1 MNANANTKP
10 VVVIGGGPIGLTTAL
25 GLVHY
30 GMPVIVLE
38 EDAELSRDTKAG
50 TLLSR
55 TLEVFERY
63 GVGAEVLSQCL
74 RIDEIGDIDR
84 QSGKTL
90 RSIKTWL
97 LEDETRYP
105 YVVNIP
111 QHYLEPVLADALE
124 SRAPGALRM
133 SHKVTGVEQYDDG
146 VTVSL
151 EGPGGNEEKIDASY
165 VLACD
170 GGRSAMRKAMNAE
183 LIGTTFPE
191 RYMLVDL
198 KVDLDVANARDYPY
212 LAYFSDP
219 DEWMILVR
227 HPEFWRFLFPRK
239 EEGPALSGEELAE
252 KAREYVG
259 DVDDVEIVGSYE
271 YSVHARAA
279 ERWRDG
285 RVFLLGDAAH
295 LITPMWAL
303 GLNTGVLD
311 ASNLPWRLAWVE
323 RGWADEEL
331 LAGYETEQLPIAM
344 YGSGSMAEA
353 ARDYMSHVSQSI
365 DAMTDHDQANAMT
378 RSLLGVRVDPT
389 GQGRWRMAVGS
400 EGRESIQVGDRLPDL
415 LVRRGD
421 GTHVFTHNLTRD
433 SAISLLFADVRR
445 RPHLPDDVDGLRNFV
460 VSRWDAP
467 LDSGL
472 RDRALLDIGGK
483 LQERLKVEDGTV
495 ILVRPDEFIAAIGAS
510 PDDDGV
516 SLYSL
521 MTSPGMT
528 REGVLQ

>member
-1 MNANANTKP
+1 MIVNANVKP

-55 TLEVFERY
+55 TLEIFERY

-111 QHYLEPVLADALE
+111 QHYLEPVLAQALE

-133 SHKVTGVEQYDDG
+133 SHKVTAIKQHDQG

-151 EGPGGNEEKIDASY
+151 RSPEGDDTIEASY

-170 GGRSAMRKAMNAE
+170 GGRSATRKAMNAE
-183 LIGTTFPE
+183 LVGTTFPE

-219 DEWMILVR
+219 NEWMILVR

-239 EEGPALSGEELAE
+239 EDGPALSAEELAD
-252 KAREYVG
+252 KAREYIG

-279 ERWRDG
+279 ERWRD
-285 RVFLLGDAAH
+285 RHVFLLGDAAH

-323 RGWADEEL
+323 RGWADEDL
-331 LAGYETEQLPIAM
+331 LSGYETEQLPIAM
-344 YGSGSMAEA
+344 HGSGSMAEA

-365 DAMTDHDQANAMT
+365 EAMTDHDQANAMT

-400 EGRESIQVGDRLPDL
+400 DGRGPIQVGDRLPDVL
-415 LVRRGD
+415 LRRGD
-421 GTHVFTHNLTRD
+421 GTHLFTHDLTRD

-445 RPHLPDDVDGLRNFV
+445 RPSLSDDAAGLRNFV

-483 LQERLKVEDGTV
+483 LQERMKVEDGAV
-495 ILVRPDEFIAAIGAS
+495 VLVRPDEFIAAIGSS
-510 PDDDGV
+510 PEDDGA
-516 SLYSL
+516 SLYESMVHPL
-521 MTSPGMT
+521 GA
-528 REGVLQ
+528 RAGVVR

>member
-1 MNANANTKP
+1 MTNSVDMRP

-30 GMPVIVLE
+30 GLPVIVLE

-50 TLLSR
+50 TLLAR
-55 TLEVFERY
+55 TLEIFERY
-63 GVGAEVLSQCL
+63 GVGAEVLAQCL

-84 QSGKTL
+84 RSGKTL

-97 LEDETRYP
+97 LDDETRYP
-105 YVVNIP
+105 FAVNIP
-111 QHYLEPVLADALE
+111 QHYLEPVLAEALE

-133 SHKVTGVEQYDDG
+133 SQKVTRFESHDDG
-146 VTVSL
+146 VNVWVETPSGEDL
-151 EGPGGNEEKIDASY
+151 IKASY
-165 VLACD
+165 LLACD
-170 GGRSAMRKAMNAE
+170 GGRSATRRAIGAE
-183 LIGTTFPE
+183 LVGTTFPE
-191 RYMLVDL
+191 RYMLIDL

-239 EEGPALSGEELAE
+239 EEEPALSSEELAA
-252 KAREYVG
+252 KAREYIG
-259 DVDDVEIVGSYE
+259 DVDGVEIVGSYE

-279 ERWRDG
+279 AHWRQG
-285 RVFLLGDAAH
+285 RVFLLGDSAH

-323 RGWADEEL
+323 RGWASPTL
-331 LAGYETEQLPIAM
+331 LDGYEKEQLPIAM
-344 YGSGSMAEA
+344 HGSGAMAQA
-353 ARDYMSHVSQSI
+353 ARDYMSHVSQSL

-378 RSLLGVRVDPT
+378 RSLLGVRVDPS
-389 GQGRWRMAVGS
+389 GQGNWRMAVGS
-400 EGRESIQVGDRLPDL
+400 EGLDQVQVGDRLPDMI
-415 LVRRGD
+415 VRKGD
-421 GTHVFTHNLTRD
+421 GTHTFTHDLVRD
-433 SAISLLFADVRR
+433 VAISLLFADVRR
-445 RPHLPDDVDGLRNFV
+445 RPQLPDDVDGLRNFV

-472 RDRALLDIGGK
+472 RSRALLDIGSK
-483 LQERLKVEDGTV
+483 LQQRLGVEDGTV
-495 ILVRPDEFIAAIGAS
+495 ILVRPDEFVAAIGQY
-510 PDDDGV
+510 PEDDGLA
-516 SLYSL
+516 LYQAL
-521 MTSPGMT
+521 THPHLA
-528 REGVLQ
+528 REGVLN